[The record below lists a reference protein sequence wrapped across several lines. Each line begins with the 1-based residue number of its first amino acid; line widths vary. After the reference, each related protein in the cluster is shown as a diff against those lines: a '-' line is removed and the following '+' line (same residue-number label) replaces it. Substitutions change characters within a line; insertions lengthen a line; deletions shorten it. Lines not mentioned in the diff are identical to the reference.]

1 MSRRQVVTRASQHA
15 SPARRRSDL
24 VVLAI
29 VALLVAAALLTACGS
44 GPSDASGGS
53 SGAAAPLTGTTLAG
67 QSYDLAAHKGRPVV
81 VNFFA
86 SWCPPCNG
94 EAPDLAAFARAHP
107 EVDFV
112 GVDVN
117 DKQGDAQAF
126 VAKYGLPYD
135 VVYDP
140 NGAVGGQWNV
150 NAIPATF
157 FIDKDGVVQ
166 DSIVGAAD
174 RATFESK
181 LKSAL

>member
-1 MSRRQVVTRASQHA
+1 MSRRQVITRAAHSF
-15 SPARRRSDL
+15 PVRPRSGL
-24 VVLAI
+24 VGLAV
-29 VALLVAAALLTACGS
+29 VAVLVAAALLSACGS
-44 GPSDASGGS
+44 GSSDAGGGS
-53 SGAAAPLTGTTLAG
+53 SGAAAPLTGTTLTG
-67 QSYDLAAHKGRPVV
+67 TSYDLAAHKGKPVV

-126 VAKYGLPYD
+126 VTKYGLPYD

-157 FIDKDGVVQ
+157 FIDKDGVVR

-181 LKSAL
+181 LKGAL

>member
-1 MSRRQVVTRASQHA
+1 MKRGWIGPT
-15 SPARRRSDL
+15 RRRRRIAARE
-24 VVLAI
+24 AI
-29 VALLVAAALLTACGS
+29 VGLTVVALLALISLVGGCGLDSS
-44 GPSDASGGS
+44 GGGS
-53 SGAAAPLTGTTLAG
+53 SSAAAPLSGTTLKG
-67 QSYDLAAHKGRPVV
+67 ESYDLAAHAGKPVV

-94 EAPDLAAFARAHP
+94 EAPDLVAFAKAHP
-107 EVDFV
+107 EIDVV

-117 DKQGDAQAF
+117 DKQGDAAAF
-126 VAKYGLPYD
+126 VARYGLPYP

-140 NGAVGGQWNV
+140 NGEIGGRWNV
-150 NAIPATF
+150 DAIPATF
-157 FIDKDGVVQ
+157 FIDKDGVVR